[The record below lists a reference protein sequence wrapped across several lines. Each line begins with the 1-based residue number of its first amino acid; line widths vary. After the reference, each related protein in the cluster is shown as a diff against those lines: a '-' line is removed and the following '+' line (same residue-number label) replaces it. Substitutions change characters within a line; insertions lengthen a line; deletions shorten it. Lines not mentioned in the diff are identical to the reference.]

1 MLASVKLA
9 LLRHQLADGAA
20 IVAENNVERSAMA
33 RYSAEE
39 KQEVHAAF
47 EAILDQ
53 LDALE
58 RQPDSW
64 EESYLVHALSYMGA
78 GIYNRAKTEL
88 RECVTPIAER
98 STWRAAQL
106 ERNPPRYK
114 VARLRLRLNQLKAE
128 ARQR

>member
-1 MLASVKLA
+1 
-9 LLRHQLADGAA
+9 
-20 IVAENNVERSAMA
+20 MA

-39 KQEVHAAF
+39 KQELHAAF

-53 LDALE
+53 LEALQ

-64 EESYLVHALSYMGA
+64 EESCLVHALSYMESGV
-78 GIYNRAKTEL
+78 YDRARTAL
-88 RECVTPIAER
+88 ADCVTPVAER

-106 ERNPPRYK
+106 ERNPSRYRI
-114 VARLRLRLNQLKAE
+114 VRLRQRLEQVKAE

>member
-1 MLASVKLA
+1 MC
-9 LLRHQLADGAA
+9 
-20 IVAENNVERSAMA
+20 AMA

-39 KQEVHAAF
+39 KQELHAAF

-53 LDALE
+53 LDALD

-64 EESYLVHALSYMGA
+64 EESCLVHALSYMEA
-78 GIYNRAKTEL
+78 GIYDRARTQL
-88 RECVTPIAER
+88 SECITPVAER

-114 VARLRLRLNQLKAE
+114 VARLRVRLNQLKAE
-128 ARQR
+128 ARWR

>member
-1 MLASVKLA
+1 
-9 LLRHQLADGAA
+9 
-20 IVAENNVERSAMA
+20 VEHSAMA
-33 RYSAEE
+33 RYSAEKKRE
-39 KQEVHAAF
+39 THAAF

-64 EESYLVHALSYMGA
+64 EESCLVHALSYMGG
-78 GIYNRAKTEL
+78 GIYNRATTQL
-88 RECVTPIAER
+88 RECSMPIAER

-106 ERNPPRYK
+106 ERNPRRYK
-114 VARLRLRLNQLKAE
+114 VAQLRLRLNQLKAE

>member
-1 MLASVKLA
+1 MT
-9 LLRHQLADGAA
+9 
-20 IVAENNVERSAMA
+20 

-53 LDALE
+53 LEALQ

-64 EESYLVHALSYMGA
+64 EESCLVHALSYMEA
-78 GIYNRAKTEL
+78 GIYDRARTAL
-88 RECVTPIAER
+88 DDCVTPVAER
-98 STWRAAQL
+98 SAWRAAQL
-106 ERNPPRYK
+106 ERNPPRYQI
-114 VARLRLRLNQLKAE
+114 VRLRQRLQNVRDE

>member
-1 MLASVKLA
+1 MT
-9 LLRHQLADGAA
+9 
-20 IVAENNVERSAMA
+20 
-33 RYSAEE
+33 RYTAEE

-53 LDALE
+53 LDALQ

-64 EESYLVHALSYMGA
+64 EESHLVHALSYMES
-78 GIYNRAKTEL
+78 GIYNRAKTAL
-88 RECVTPIAER
+88 TDCVTPIAER

-106 ERNPPRYK
+106 ERNPRRYH
-114 VARLRLRLNQLKAE
+114 VTRLRQRLNQIKAD